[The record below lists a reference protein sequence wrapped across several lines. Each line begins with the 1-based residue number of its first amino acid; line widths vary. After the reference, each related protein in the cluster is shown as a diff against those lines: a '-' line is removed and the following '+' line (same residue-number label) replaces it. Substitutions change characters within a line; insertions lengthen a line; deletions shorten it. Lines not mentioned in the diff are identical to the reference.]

1 MEKLELYIHYPFCVK
16 KCRYCDFLS
25 GPSDEK
31 SRHLYIEALCREIT
45 FLAPLYRDWVV
56 DTVFMGGGT
65 PSLMSA
71 DELAQVMEQLR
82 TFFRLASD
90 CEITMEANPG
100 TLDSGKAKAIA
111 RLGINRLSLGLQS
124 AQEKELVCLGR
135 IHTFE
140 DFLESFRLVRGA
152 GIQNLNV
159 DLMSGLPGQTLE
171 SWEDTLEKVLNL
183 GPEHISAYSLII
195 EENTPFYE
203 LYGRAGARPT
213 IPLPDEDTE
222 RQMYARTGKM
232 LADRGYG
239 RYEISN
245 YAKKGY
251 ECRHNVGYWRRRD
264 YLGLGLALPVFRLA
278 DVLKIRR
285 IWKNIWIFFQKSP
298 PDPSIFPLGPLTLA
312 MKISII

>member
-159 DLMSGLPGQTLE
+159 DLMSGLPG
-171 SWEDTLEKVLNL
+171 
-183 GPEHISAYSLII
+183 
-195 EENTPFYE
+195 
-203 LYGRAGARPT
+203 
-213 IPLPDEDTE
+213 
-222 RQMYARTGKM
+222 
-232 LADRGYG
+232 
-239 RYEISN
+239 
-245 YAKKGY
+245 
-251 ECRHNVGYWRRRD
+251 
-264 YLGLGLALPVFRLA
+264 RL
-278 DVLKIRR
+278 
-285 IWKNIWIFFQKSP
+285 
-298 PDPSIFPLGPLTLA
+298 
-312 MKISII
+312 

>member
-1 MEKLELYIHYPFCVK
+1 
-16 KCRYCDFLS
+16 
-25 GPSDEK
+25 
-31 SRHLYIEALCREIT
+31 
-45 FLAPLYRDWVV
+45 
-56 DTVFMGGGT
+56 
-65 PSLMSA
+65 
-71 DELAQVMEQLR
+71 
-82 TFFRLASD
+82 
-90 CEITMEANPG
+90 
-100 TLDSGKAKAIA
+100 
-111 RLGINRLSLGLQS
+111 
-124 AQEKELVCLGR
+124 
-135 IHTFE
+135 
-140 DFLESFRLVRGA
+140 
-152 GIQNLNV
+152 
-159 DLMSGLPGQTLE
+159 MSGLPGQTLE

-264 YLGLGLALPVFRLA
+264 
-278 DVLKIRR
+278 
-285 IWKNIWIFFQKSP
+285 
-298 PDPSIFPLGPLTLA
+298 
-312 MKISII
+312 